1 MLARN
6 PARYLA
12 PIALVAAIAGTYVIV
27 HKGLSPHPTRHART
41 VVHLTAR
48 QRRYQRA
55 TFYVVQAGDSLSRIS
70 TQTGIAVPTLEAL
83 NPNLDP
89 NALQTSQ
96 RLRLRR

>member
-12 PIALVAAIAGTYVIV
+12 PIALVAAIAGTYMIV
-27 HKGLSPHPTRHART
+27 HKGLSQHPTRHTHA
-41 VVHLTAR
+41 VVHLTR
-48 QRRYQRA
+48 TQRRYEKA
-55 TFYVVQAGDSLSRIS
+55 KFYVVQAGDSLSRIS
-70 TQTGIAVPTLEAL
+70 TQTGIDVPTLEAL